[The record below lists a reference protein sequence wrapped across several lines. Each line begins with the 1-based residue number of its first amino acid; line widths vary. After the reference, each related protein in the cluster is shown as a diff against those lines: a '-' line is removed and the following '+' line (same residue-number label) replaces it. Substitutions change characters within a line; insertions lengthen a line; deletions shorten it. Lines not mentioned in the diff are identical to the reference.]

1 MDDKLQVTLGAR
13 YQTIEDESFDPTT
26 QASNGKYKE
35 SKTTPAFALLYRPSD
50 EWSVF
55 ANYMQSL
62 SKGETAPLTTTIDGV
77 TTELTNAGQAMSPY
91 VTKQSEIGV
100 KYDRGVI
107 GAGLTAFQTNKPR
120 YTTVDTTFEAHGKNQ
135 HKGIELNVYGQPTAN
150 MRVLGGV
157 TFLDTQQ
164 KDTGSDATEGKQVI
178 GAAKNLLNLGLEYDL
193 PQVDGLTLTGDVIH
207 TGKRYANDAN
217 TLTVDGYTTVDLG
230 ARYKTQLA
238 GKAVTLKGVIANVT
252 DKDYWSSVGGYEN
265 TAGDNGAGYLTLGEP
280 RTLKLSATFD
290 F

>member
-1 MDDKLQVTLGAR
+1 MAKYKPADEVLNMSNNISGKVVVITGASSGLGEATARHLAALGAR
-13 YQTIEDESFDPTT
+13 VVLAARRKDKLD
-26 QASNGKYKE
+26 
-35 SKTTPAFALLYRPSD
+35 AL
-50 EWSVF
+50 V
-55 ANYMQSL
+55 
-62 SKGETAPLTTTIDGV
+62 
-77 TTELTNAGQAMSPY
+77 TELTNAGQAMSPY

-100 KYDRGVI
+100 KYDRGII
-107 GAGLTAFQTNKPR
+107 GAGLTVFQTNKPR

-157 TFLDTQQ
+157 TFLDTEQ

-217 TLTVDGYTTVDLG
+217 TLTD
-230 ARYKTQLA
+230 RK
-238 GKAVTLKGVIANVT
+238 
-252 DKDYWSSVGGYEN
+252 SVV
-265 TAGDNGAGYLTLGEP
+265 
-280 RTLKLSATFD
+280 
-290 F
+290 